1 MYAVS
6 SERLIDT
13 VAQAGLRHCLRL
25 IVACYHYTYAC
36 CCLYQDAVEAL
47 RSSYGKYAYLWKT
60 PMEPYFNEFCADAL
74 VTSPLGQKLTDIKKY
89 EEAIK

>member
-6 SERLIDT
+6 FKETGMYRY
-13 VAQAGLRHCLRL
+13 LRL
-25 IVACYHYTYAC
+25 ITVCVQYIYAC
-36 CCLYQDAVEAL
+36 CCCYQDAVEAL